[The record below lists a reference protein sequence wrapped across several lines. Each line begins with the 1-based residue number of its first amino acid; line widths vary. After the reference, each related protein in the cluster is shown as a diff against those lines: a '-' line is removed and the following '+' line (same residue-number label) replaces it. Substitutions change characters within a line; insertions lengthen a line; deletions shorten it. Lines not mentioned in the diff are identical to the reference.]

1 MSTSSPVGGRH
12 GRAATMRIKLLLRLV
27 LSAIFVYAGILKIV
41 SPLRFITDISNYHL
55 LPWFATI
62 ALAFYLPW
70 LEVIAGLALLWTR
83 VSRGALLLLSLLTCV
98 FIIASLVAKARGLD
112 VTCGC
117 FGHVSKDW
125 SFGRHLLLDFAM
137 LGALIFCAL
146 PAKEIYPANV

>member
-1 MSTSSPVGGRH
+1 
-12 GRAATMRIKLLLRLV
+12 MRIKLLLRAILG
-27 LSAIFVYAGILKIV
+27 AIFIYAGILKIV

-55 LPWFATI
+55 LPWVATV

-83 VSRGALLLLSLLTCV
+83 VSRGALLLLSFLTCV
-98 FIIASLVAKARGLD
+98 FIVASAGAKARGLD

-117 FGHVSKDW
+117 FGHASKDW

-137 LGALIFCAL
+137 LGTLIFCAL
-146 PAKEIYPANV
+146 PSKELHSARI